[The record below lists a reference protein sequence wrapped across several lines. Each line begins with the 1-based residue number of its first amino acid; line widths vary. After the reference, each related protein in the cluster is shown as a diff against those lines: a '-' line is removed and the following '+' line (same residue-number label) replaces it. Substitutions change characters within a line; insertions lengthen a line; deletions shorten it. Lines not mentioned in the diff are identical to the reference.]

1 MGVFRGILVSVAVTM
16 AWVAGSAA
24 VAAPVSIQ
32 EQLSASRV
40 PAELIVKFRKSFS
53 LMSQD
58 QQLAILQKNTG
69 SARVV
74 QLEQFKTDRTIAK
87 IRLSSDEGMD
97 VAIRSLTGNSEVE
110 YAEPNYR
117 YTTLDAGVPNDPQF
131 SKLWH
136 LSNQGQPDSTGA
148 AGKPGMDI
156 NVLPVWATGSTGSK
170 SVLVAVIDTGI
181 EWDHP
186 DLVANLYTNP
196 GEAGDKATNGVDDDG
211 NGFIDD
217 VHGWNFAAKTRVSND
232 DQGHGTHCAGSIGAK
247 GNDGAGVVGVNWDV
261 TLLPVKFLDANGGG
275 TLQGAIE
282 SINYATQMK
291 VQVMSNSWGG
301 GGFSQALMDAI
312 QKASD
317 AGILFVAAA
326 GNDGSNNDTRPT
338 YPASYKVDNIVSVA
352 AIDNRENIAGFSN
365 YGKSSVHVAA
375 PGVNVYS
382 TYKGGSYKSASG
394 TSMACPQV
402 SGIAALMLSI
412 DSSLSYAQIKER
424 LIKTSTPV
432 GSLRKKVL
440 ARGRVD
446 AYQAVNNIVPP
457 STDPDPTAWQDV
469 ASSVQSKHP
478 YADNSNVT
486 FDINVPGAKF
496 IRVIFTRIETE
507 EKYDVVQ
514 LEDASGTVVD
524 SYTGKHANVES
535 EAASGESVRI
545 RLKSDSSTTGYGFA
559 VAKVQVIR

>member
-1 MGVFRGILVSVAVTM
+1 MGLFKGVSFSIALGVVGM
-16 AWVAGSAA
+16 AAGLAS
-24 VAAPVSIQ
+24 AAPVTIQ
-32 EQLSASRV
+32 QQLSASRV

-53 LMSQD
+53 LMSQG
-58 QQLAILQKNTG
+58 QQLASLRKTLG
-69 SARVV
+69 APRVV
-74 QLEQFKTDRTIAK
+74 QLEQLKTDRSFAK
-87 IRLSSDEGMD
+87 VRFASDVGIE
-97 VAIRSLTGNSEVE
+97 VAIRSLTASSEVE

-131 SKLWH
+131 AKLWH
-136 LSNQGQPDSTGA
+136 LANQGQPDSTGA

-156 NVLPVWATGSTGSK
+156 NVMPVWAEGSTGSK
-170 SVLVAVIDTGI
+170 SVVVAVIDTGI
-181 EWDHP
+181 DWTHP
-186 DLVANLYTNP
+186 DLVSNLFTNP
-196 GEAGDKATNGVDDDG
+196 GEAGDKAENGIDDDG

-261 TLLPVKFLDANGGG
+261 TLMPVKFLDAQGGG

-291 VQVMSNSWGG
+291 VRVMSNSWGG
-301 GGFSQALMDAI
+301 GGFSQALLDVI
-312 QKASD
+312 QKSSD

-326 GNDGSNNDTRPT
+326 GNDGSNNDTKPT
-338 YPASYKVDNIVSVA
+338 YPASYNVPNIVSVA
-352 AIDNRENIAGFSN
+352 ALDNRESIAGFSN

-375 PGVNVYS
+375 PGVNVFS
-382 TYKGGSYKSASG
+382 TYKGGIYKSLSG

-402 SGIAALMLSI
+402 SGIAALLMSV
-412 DSSLSYAQIKER
+412 DSSLTYAEIKGR

-432 GSLRKKVL
+432 GVLRKKVF
-440 ARGRVD
+440 ARGRVN
-446 AYQAVNNIVPP
+446 AYQAINNIVPP

-469 ASSVQSKHP
+469 AYSVESRHP

-486 FDINVPGAKF
+486 FDVSVPGAKF
-496 IRVIFTRIETE
+496 IRVVFARIETE
-507 EKYDVVQ
+507 QKYDFVQ
-514 LEDASGTVVD
+514 LEDASGAVVD
-524 SYTGKHANVES
+524 SYTGKFANVET
-535 EAASGESVRI
+535 EAASGDSIRI
-545 RLKSDSSTTGYGFA
+545 RLKSDSSASAYGFS